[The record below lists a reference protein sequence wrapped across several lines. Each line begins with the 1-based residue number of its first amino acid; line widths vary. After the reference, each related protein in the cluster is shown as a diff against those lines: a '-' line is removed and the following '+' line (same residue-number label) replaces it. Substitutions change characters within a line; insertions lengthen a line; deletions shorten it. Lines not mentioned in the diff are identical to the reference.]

1 MLFTW
6 IFSFLFCLQFNS
18 FIYGTVINCISWR
31 ISQNKHKFAV
41 DKRMVS
47 NGFLDTLE
55 AFRQMIREHS
65 QNKSMYV
72 KTVTLGILI
81 ILH

>member
-1 MLFTW
+1 M
-6 IFSFLFCLQFNS
+6 
-18 FIYGTVINCISWR
+18 
-31 ISQNKHKFAV
+31 SQNKHEFAV

-47 NGFLDTLE
+47 NGFLDALE

-72 KTVTLGILI
+72 KTVTMGMLI

>member
-1 MLFTW
+1 M
-6 IFSFLFCLQFNS
+6 
-18 FIYGTVINCISWR
+18 
-31 ISQNKHKFAV
+31 SQNKHKFAV

-72 KTVTLGILI
+72 KTVTLRILI